1 MTLPF
6 FGLLRKKPDPIGPGI
21 FKLFG
26 NSHLHNSVFRNKQ
39 ICNQAV
45 KQLRPNGWTLAP
57 IFWQLV
63 VSLFMHFLAE

>member
-39 ICNQAV
+39 IGNQAG
-45 KQLRPNGWTLAP
+45 KQLRLNG
-57 IFWQLV
+57 
-63 VSLFMHFLAE
+63 